1 MRWNHPKVNLK
12 TSHPPAAATPPIT
25 SCRRKKKD
33 DANFLEDLK
42 DHIDEFVNASMDEHK
57 TCFKKTM
64 QKMFGMS
71 KILLRGVL
79 APRKLKVLCLLE
91 QQWQTRIC
99 SRIFW

>member
-1 MRWNHPKVNLK
+1 MESPKSQHENK
-12 TSHPPAAATPPIT
+12 PSPAAATPPIT

-64 QKMFGMS
+64 QKVCYHF
-71 KILLRGVL
+71 KF
-79 APRKLKVLCLLE
+79 K
-91 QQWQTRIC
+91 IC
-99 SRIFW
+99 SVQNVFVV